1 MAKPWTDA
9 EINYL
14 LAAIHGQTAAQ
25 IAEHLERSER
35 SVKNKLNSLGVRIT
49 DTRKKFLTKRADL
62 LVCSSHRF
70 SYLRNAGKL
79 TSSEIA
85 KKINKTTYAVKEKAR
100 RLNVSLQINAW
111 NYKDVNLLEKLVKE
125 GKKLGLKIGEILNR
139 TPNFAEGNILMF
151 LSNLFYTSL
160 IIYTFVYFIVW
171 LAVIINVTKFF
182 FKK

>member
-49 DTRKKFLTKRADL
+49 DARKKFLTKRADL
-62 LVCSSHRF
+62 WSARHIDFLI
-70 SYLRNAGKL
+70 RNAGKL

-111 NYKDVNLLEKLVKE
+111 NYKDINLLEKLVKE
-125 GKKLGLKIGEILNR
+125 GKTWIEIGEILNR
-139 TPNFAEGNILMF
+139 TPN
-151 LSNLFYTSL
+151 SCRRKYS
-160 IIYTFVYFIVW
+160 YV
-171 LAVIINVTKFF
+171 
-182 FKK
+182 FK